1 MSLSTS
7 TPTWWNV
14 SHPEHPA
21 RLVVAARSGDEA
33 RSLAWMR
40 WYGHSPRTE
49 LEQLMRAACSAEN
62 SEVAAGSDA
71 PA

>member
-1 MSLSTS
+1 MSLS

-14 SHPEHPA
+14 SHAELPA
-21 RLVVAARSGDEA
+21 RLVVAAGSGDEA

-40 WYGHSPRTE
+40 WYGQPPRNE
-49 LEQLMRAACSAEN
+49 LEALMRAACSADN
-62 SEVAAGSDA
+62 SEVPAESDS